1 MITSEASTEI
11 TKVVEQIVEALHPQ
25 KVIMFGSHVSG
36 EVTPDSDL
44 DLLVIMETDLPFAER
59 HRQVSRAVRPRPMP
73 LDIIVRTPR
82 EIQESLRRVDPF
94 MHEVLEKGFVLY
106 ARG

>member
-1 MITSEASTEI
+1 MIVSEASAKI
-11 TKVVEQIVEALHPQ
+11 TKVVEQIVEAVNPQ
-25 KVIMFGSHVSG
+25 KVILFGSYATG
-36 EVTPDSDL
+36 EITPDSDL

-59 HRQVSRAVRPRPMP
+59 HRQVSRAVRPRLMP

-82 EIQESLRRVDPF
+82 EIQDSLRRVDPF

-106 ARG
+106 ARQ